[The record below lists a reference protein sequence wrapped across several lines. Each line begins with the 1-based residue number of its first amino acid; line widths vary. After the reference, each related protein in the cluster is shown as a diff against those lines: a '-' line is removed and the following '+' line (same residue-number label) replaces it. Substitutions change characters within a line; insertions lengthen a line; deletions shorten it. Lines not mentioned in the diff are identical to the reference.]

1 MPTRRNFLTLTTVA
15 VALAPLRGF
24 AQAKSE
30 AEVSPTEDLM
40 REHGV
45 LRRIL
50 LIYEHFQQNKP
61 VDPKVITSAADI
73 IRSFIEG
80 YHEELEEDFLFPR
93 FEKAGKLTELVKVLR
108 EQHQV
113 GRRLTAEIRQLATSE
128 SGRTA
133 DAGGNMA
140 RVMAAFVR
148 LYRPHAAREDTVLFP
163 ALHQLVSAKEFDGLG
178 DQFEEKE
185 RALFGKDGFERMV
198 ARVADLEQQLGM
210 YDLEQYSKVAPS
222 PKPKKQ

>member
-1 MPTRRNFLTLTTVA
+1 MPTRRNFLAISGTA
-15 VALAPLRGF
+15 VILAPLTGF

-50 LIYEHFQQNKP
+50 LIYEHFQQNP
-61 VDPKVITSAADI
+61 VDPKVLTSAADI
-73 IRSFIEG
+73 IRSFIED
-80 YHEELEEDFLFPR
+80 YHERLEEDFLFPR
-93 FEKAGKLTELVKVLR
+93 FEKADKLTELVKVLR

-113 GRRLTAEIRQLATSE
+113 GRRLTAEIRQFATPE
-128 SGRTA
+128 PRRARNPGR
-133 DAGGNMA
+133 NMA
-140 RVMAAFVR
+140 TAMGAFVR

-163 ALHQLVSAKEFDGLG
+163 ALHQLVSAKEFDALG
-178 DQFEEKE
+178 DQFEDKE

-198 ARVADLEQQLGM
+198 ARVAELERQLGM
-210 YDLEQYSKVAPS
+210 YDLEQYSRAAPS
-222 PKPKKQ
+222 PKPEKQ